1 MPEKL
6 DTYTIRHKLLSEG
19 FNDESVY
26 YCTRCLSLKIR
37 GMKDIEY
44 CDQCGSVNI
53 AITNIFDWENRYKRK
68 YKHNFIEH

>member
-1 MPEKL
+1 MLEKL
-6 DTYTIRHKLLSEG
+6 DIHTIKHKLLSER
-19 FNDESVY
+19 FNDELVY

-37 GMKDIEY
+37 GMRDIEY

-53 AITNIFDWENRYKRK
+53 DITNIFDWEDRYKRK